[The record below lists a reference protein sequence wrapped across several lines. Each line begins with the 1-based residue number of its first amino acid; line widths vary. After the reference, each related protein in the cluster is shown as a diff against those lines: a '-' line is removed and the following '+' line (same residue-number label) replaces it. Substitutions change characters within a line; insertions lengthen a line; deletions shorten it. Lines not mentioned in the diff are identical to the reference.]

1 MLIEFLKNV
10 HVHEDKERVDEDH
23 LDKLIP
29 IDKVVDCAAVLHEKQ
44 ITQSWKH
51 EPKLL
56 AEKQSET
63 NYYIWL
69 LCRL

>member
-29 IDKVVDCAAVLHEKQ
+29 INKVVDCAAVPNEKQ
-44 ITQSWKH
+44 IPQS
-51 EPKLL
+51 
-56 AEKQSET
+56 
-63 NYYIWL
+63 
-69 LCRL
+69 